1 LQTASNRIFSR
12 LTDRSRAVI
21 QHFSWGRHQQPDLSY
36 RPGRN
41 AAERLGGAVAR
52 LKLGVLLS
60 GRGSNLRALIAA
72 SNDPA
77 YPAKIV
83 SVISDRAEAPGL
95 AYASAAGIPNVAILH
110 RDRAFFAAEA
120 GGLLREHRVELVC
133 LAGFMRVL
141 DAAFV
146 DTWHDRM
153 VNIHP
158 SLLPAFPGLHP
169 QRQALAAGVRFTG
182 CTLHFVRPEV
192 DAGPIIAQAVVPT
205 LPDDSE
211 ALLSARILKVEHRL
225 YPLAVRLIAE
235 GRVRVIAGK
244 VEIDGWQA
252 PKIAA
257 LNPRAPRRERSVRGV
272 RGGL

>member
-1 LQTASNRIFSR
+1 VN
-12 LTDRSRAVI
+12 
-21 QHFSWGRHQQPDLSY
+21 
-36 RPGRN
+36 
-41 AAERLGGAVAR
+41 R

-60 GRGSNLRALIAA
+60 GRGSNLQALIAA

-83 SVISDRAEAPGL
+83 SVISDRTEAPGL
-95 AYASAAGIPNVAILH
+95 AYARAAGIPDVAVPH

-120 GGLLREHRVELVC
+120 AGLLREHRVDLVC

-146 DTWHDRM
+146 ESWRDRM

-169 QRQALAAGVRFTG
+169 QRQALAAGVRFSG
-182 CTLHFVRPEV
+182 CTVHFVRSEV
-192 DAGPIIAQAVVPT
+192 DVGPIIAQAVAPIV
-205 LPDDSE
+205 PDDDE
-211 ALLSARILKVEHRL
+211 ASLSARILKLEHRL

-257 LNPRAPRRERSVRGV
+257 LNPRAPRRELSVRGV
-272 RGGL
+272 RSKL

>member
-1 LQTASNRIFSR
+1 M
-12 LTDRSRAVI
+12 
-21 QHFSWGRHQQPDLSY
+21 
-36 RPGRN
+36 
-41 AAERLGGAVAR
+41 AR

-60 GRGSNLRALIAA
+60 GRGSNLQALIAA
-72 SNDPA
+72 SNKAA

-83 SVISDRAEAPGL
+83 AVISDRAEAPGL
-95 AYASAAGIPNVAILH
+95 ASARAAGIPNVAIPH
-110 RDRAFFAAEA
+110 RDRASFAAAA

-146 DTWHDRM
+146 DSWRDRM

-169 QRQALAAGVRFTG
+169 QRQALAAGVKFTG

-205 LPDDSE
+205 LPDDNE

-244 VEIDGWQA
+244 VQIDGWQA
-252 PKIAA
+252 PKIVA
-257 LNPRAPRRERSVRGV
+257 LNPRAPRQG
-272 RGGL
+272 